1 MSNHDTTQA
10 TLLENLRDGSDPS
23 AWDEFFARYWPLI
36 YGSARR
42 RGCSEHTAEEVVQEV
57 MLKVF
62 RHRDVFRYDPQRGR
76 FRDWLGKLVR
86 SQLAEHRRR
95 PSERVRARGGD
106 SDPGVEELEA
116 DAAQADAAW
125 ETAFENALAAVL
137 LDVVRRETDP
147 RTYLAFELSAL
158 QGLAGGE
165 VARIT
170 GLTRNAVYK
179 ARKRVLE
186 RLTQLGG
193 PYRDE
198 GQLQR
203 QLKQAMESRPAAAVE
218 RALCTRIEET
228 MRSK

>member
-1 MSNHDTTQA
+1 MPNHDTTRA
-10 TLLENLRDGSDPS
+10 TLLENLRDGSDPL
-23 AWDEFFARYWPLI
+23 AWEEFFARYWPLI

-62 RHRDVFRYDPQRGR
+62 QHRDVFRYDPQRGR
-76 FRDWLGKLVR
+76 FRDWLATLVR
-86 SQLAEHRRR
+86 NQLAEHRRR

-106 SDPGVEELEA
+106 SDGAIGQLEA
-116 DAAQADAAW
+116 DAEQADSAW
-125 ETAFENALAAVL
+125 EAAFENALAGIL

-158 QGLAGGE
+158 HELPGRE

-179 ARKRVLE
+179 ARKRVMK
-186 RLTQLGG
+186 RLMQLGG

-218 RALCTRIEET
+218 RALVTRIEET
-228 MRSK
+228 MRSR